1 MFWTEDRLLW
11 LARMIGLVGF
21 GALVWSGI
29 GGTVMASKSAG
40 WLARR
45 FPRASALLKGSRLF
59 ANHRR
64 FSLIGAALFLAH
76 PIPMLFAPHKTGGLS
91 LSQVLIPFTAQK
103 QTLYTGL
110 GTLAFW
116 TLLVVTLSAIATKK
130 LPRTTWRVLHY
141 GVYLFLVVGL
151 AHSLLISAE
160 YRVEAELVDFEEPEK
175 IILLIMGV
183 LAALFPLWRLF
194 AAKRLNTRKPL
205 ASSNSAST

>member
-45 FPRASALLKGSRLF
+45 LPRASAFLKGSRLF

-76 PIPMLFAPHKTGGLS
+76 PIPMLFAPRKTGGLS
-91 LSQVLIPFTAQK
+91 VSQVLIPFTAHK

-116 TLLVVTLSAIATKK
+116 TLVVVTLAAIATKK
-130 LPRTTWRVLHY
+130 LPRKTWRALHY
-141 GVYLFLVVGL
+141 GVYLFLVIGL

-175 IILLIMGV
+175 IILLVMGA
-183 LAALFPLWRLF
+183 LAALFPLWRVF
-194 AAKRLNTRKPL
+194 AARRLNTRKP
-205 ASSNSAST
+205 APPRTSP